1 MLGGGG
7 DRFSVYALGGY
18 SRFDVGTDVPYN
30 YATNGYHGG
39 GGLRL
44 GLSDRLAIRF
54 DGRAVFGQEDNIAGG
69 SAMHLVGS
77 LGLAYFTGSRRASER
92 DEPEPPAPIEDVPS
106 PQQPPM
112 AEGREPDEPAM
123 PEAGRREPPPPP
135 RAARLRGPS
144 GRAEQIELGLFGS
157 FTRYDRSF
165 ELENQIGAGVRLGY
179 FLSDRVNIE
188 VEGGFQTPKQK
199 APGTESSTFALG
211 SASLGFNFPA
221 GRHSFYLLGGYT
233 HQQFADFP
241 PYEFSDHSVHGAV
254 GARFFLSRRV
264 ALRLEG
270 RAIYGWDTNSGTAP
284 WSGQVIGSAGLSFF
298 ATPPRQRTA
307 GGVGGRSYQWYWG
320 GQGGAIISR
329 TNLQPY
335 YYDPLVGGHWMISAK
350 RTSLYVAYEQA
361 FFISDS
367 RAAIFDPSAEFT
379 GARRSARCTW
389 APPRTG
395 C

>member
-1 MLGGGG
+1 MKPLSRLLAHLLVLGALAMPLAGQGLRFELGGFGSFTRYDDALMLDDRVGGGARLALHFNRFLGLELEGVYLGPGSTTGGPSYGLHLGSVSLMLGGGG

-135 RAARLRGPS
+135 RAARLK
-144 GRAEQIELGLFGS
+144 GS
-157 FTRYDRSF
+157 R
-165 ELENQIGAGVRLGY
+165 
-179 FLSDRVNIE
+179 
-188 VEGGFQTPKQK
+188 
-199 APGTESSTFALG
+199 
-211 SASLGFNFPA
+211 FPA
-221 GRHSFYLLGGYT
+221 
-233 HQQFADFP
+233 
-241 PYEFSDHSVHGAV
+241 
-254 GARFFLSRRV
+254 SRRR
-264 ALRLEG
+264 AL
-270 RAIYGWDTNSGTAP
+270 
-284 WSGQVIGSAGLSFF
+284 
-298 ATPPRQRTA
+298 PRR
-307 GGVGGRSYQWYWG
+307 
-320 GQGGAIISR
+320 
-329 TNLQPY
+329 
-335 YYDPLVGGHWMISAK
+335 
-350 RTSLYVAYEQA
+350 
-361 FFISDS
+361 
-367 RAAIFDPSAEFT
+367 
-379 GARRSARCTW
+379 
-389 APPRTG
+389 
-395 C
+395 